1 MFQRNRDRRLTKAFQ
16 QHILETVHTSLKL
29 SAFKRT
35 DHCAVTYD
43 HIVIHAHCPNPDWLT
58 PTLDRQ
64 LPIVVAS
71 NVVVGG
77 IPSDNRESNIA
88 VRHDIEPPR
97 PHVQDIDT
105 SRGEPITTGDEH
117 RNNHEYYESLFFHA
131 V

>member
-1 MFQRNRDRRLTKAFQ
+1 
-16 QHILETVHTSLKL
+16 LETVHTSLKL

-35 DHCAVTYD
+35 DHGAVTYD
-43 HIVIHAHCPNPDWLT
+43 HIVIAAHCPNPDWLP
-58 PTLDRQ
+58 PTLGRQ

-77 IPSDNRESNIA
+77 IPSDDRENNIA
-88 VRHDIEPPR
+88 LRLGIEPTR
-97 PHVQDIDT
+97 AHVQDIDA

-117 RNNHEYYESLFFHA
+117 SNYHEYDEYRFFHA